1 MELQLHLSSWNAT
14 GIMSSASLSS
24 FLDRNEVHIIGI
36 SEHWLFNHNMHFLD
50 SINSEYTGFGIA
62 DNSLL
67 FNNSR
72 NIGKGGVALLW
83 HKSMSTCISS
93 LDIDSDRICGIQLTW
108 SNVCFYIIQVYAP
121 SSNHA
126 LHSFKD
132 FIDLLHSVIS
142 LYSDN
147 GTVIVMGDFN
157 AHLQSKTFIKP
168 NDVRGN
174 YLNDMLDYHNLLAV
188 STLPLCTGATAS
200 FVSYGDAHRS
210 LIDHI
215 LIPDVK
221 LDSVIHCE
229 ITDDH
234 VLNVSRHRPVSCIL
248 SLADMAFQTL
258 NGSNKSHIKWKNLNE
273 ITLQMY
279 STKLDIALSNID
291 CSDIADIHQRIDQRH
306 KNIVS
311 CIQDISDNVL
321 PKTKF
326 RSFLK
331 PYWDQKLRDLHAVM
345 RQRRRSWI
353 VAGKPRGDNHV
364 SFREYKNAKCQF
376 RSQHRKCAE
385 KYLND
390 LNKDIDEAAE
400 LDSAFFWKKVN
411 KKRKG
416 STSSAGSEVEFSKG
430 HVCRDPQQIATGWGE
445 YFQRLYADTES
456 DHYDEE
462 FKTQVDLQVDDIM
475 AELSSCSDR
484 DPGHFSVSEIK
495 KAVKL
500 LKTKKACGN
509 DNIYNEHLIHGGNE
523 LFRQLSMLYTDMF
536 TCGYIPDSLKQGVII
551 TLHKGGRKSKK
562 DPNNYRAITLS
573 SAILKLFERILLK
586 LLECNLTTPFSTLQG
601 GFRQKTGCNMTSVML
616 KECCL
621 YAKENHSKLYACF
634 LDVQK
639 AFDKIWHNGL
649 FLKLYNRG
657 IRSNLLRVIINLHSN
672 MTSRVIYNGH
682 YSSWFFILQ
691 GSRQGG
697 VVSPFMYLCYI
708 DDLIRE
714 LCKCMDG
721 FMLLGL
727 ILYALTVAD
736 DMLLLALSKAG
747 LDKLL
752 VICYQYSCKWRYDYV
767 PIKCSVI
774 VFNETKFS
782 YERQNRQW
790 KLGPN
795 VVNEDINYKH
805 LDVNCNKYLN
815 IDTNI
820 KEASDKLKGTFMS
833 LVKCGL
839 IHSDSLHPLTYKKI
853 YEAAVLPKALYGC
866 ETWFSLNTNNISL
879 LERAHRFC
887 VKYMQGLSIRTRTDA
902 ALSLLGIFSIE
913 SEIDLR
919 KLTLFGQFCRN
930 NMKCWVF
937 ECFYRRL
944 ASYMVNKETQ
954 TGYFPD
960 IYKIMRKYG
969 LSEYFESY
977 IRFNIFPSKNIWKRL
992 VKSRIHDNEVNS
1004 WHNRLS
1010 APDFNRFRQLHTD
1023 YSPHTLWI
1031 ESKESRHLL
1040 PISRSCLQMI
1050 AGMAETTFSHPCCQ
1064 FCNREIHINIID
1076 HYVHSCSYLDA
1087 ERV

>member
-1 MELQLHLSSWNAT
+1 
-14 GIMSSASLSS
+14 
-24 FLDRNEVHIIGI
+24 
-36 SEHWLFNHNMHFLD
+36 MHFLD

-108 SNVCFYIIQVYAP
+108 NNVCFYIIQVYAP

-142 LYSDN
+142 LYFDN

-188 STLPLCTGATAS
+188 NTLPLCTGATAS

-229 ITDDH
+229 ITDDD
-234 VLNVSRHRPVSCIL
+234 VLNVSRHRPPVSCIL
-248 SLADMAFQTL
+248 SLADMDFQTL
-258 NGSNKSHIKWKNLNE
+258 NGSNESHIKWKNLNE

-311 CIQDISDNVL
+311 CIQNISDNVL

-331 PYWDQKLRDLHAVM
+331 PYWDQKIRDLYAVM

-364 SFREYKNAKCQF
+364 SYCEYKNAKCQF

-411 KKRKG
+411 KKRKK

-445 YFQRLYADTES
+445 YFQRFYADTER

-475 AELSSCSDR
+475 AELPSCSER

-500 LKTKKACGN
+500 L
-509 DNIYNEHLIHGGNE
+509 
-523 LFRQLSMLYTDMF
+523 
-536 TCGYIPDSLKQGVII
+536 
-551 TLHKGGRKSKK
+551 
-562 DPNNYRAITLS
+562 
-573 SAILKLFERILLK
+573 
-586 LLECNLTTPFSTLQG
+586 
-601 GFRQKTGCNMTSVML
+601 
-616 KECCL
+616 
-621 YAKENHSKLYACF
+621 
-634 LDVQK
+634 
-639 AFDKIWHNGL
+639 
-649 FLKLYNRG
+649 
-657 IRSNLLRVIINLHSN
+657 
-672 MTSRVIYNGH
+672 
-682 YSSWFFILQ
+682 
-691 GSRQGG
+691 
-697 VVSPFMYLCYI
+697 
-708 DDLIRE
+708 
-714 LCKCMDG
+714 
-721 FMLLGL
+721 
-727 ILYALTVAD
+727 
-736 DMLLLALSKAG
+736 
-747 LDKLL
+747 
-752 VICYQYSCKWRYDYV
+752 
-767 PIKCSVI
+767 
-774 VFNETKFS
+774 
-782 YERQNRQW
+782 
-790 KLGPN
+790 
-795 VVNEDINYKH
+795 
-805 LDVNCNKYLN
+805 
-815 IDTNI
+815 
-820 KEASDKLKGTFMS
+820 
-833 LVKCGL
+833 
-839 IHSDSLHPLTYKKI
+839 
-853 YEAAVLPKALYGC
+853 
-866 ETWFSLNTNNISL
+866 
-879 LERAHRFC
+879 
-887 VKYMQGLSIRTRTDA
+887 
-902 ALSLLGIFSIE
+902 
-913 SEIDLR
+913 
-919 KLTLFGQFCRN
+919 
-930 NMKCWVF
+930 
-937 ECFYRRL
+937 
-944 ASYMVNKETQ
+944 
-954 TGYFPD
+954 
-960 IYKIMRKYG
+960 
-969 LSEYFESY
+969 
-977 IRFNIFPSKNIWKRL
+977 
-992 VKSRIHDNEVNS
+992 
-1004 WHNRLS
+1004 
-1010 APDFNRFRQLHTD
+1010 
-1023 YSPHTLWI
+1023 
-1031 ESKESRHLL
+1031 
-1040 PISRSCLQMI
+1040 
-1050 AGMAETTFSHPCCQ
+1050 
-1064 FCNREIHINIID
+1064 
-1076 HYVHSCSYLDA
+1076 
-1087 ERV
+1087 

>member
-14 GIMSSASLSS
+14 GIMSSASYLSS

-50 SINSEYTGFGIA
+50 SINSKYTGFGIA

-188 STLPLCTGATAS
+188 NTLPLCTGATAS

-248 SLADMAFQTL
+248 SLADIDFQTL

-311 CIQDISDNVL
+311 CIQNISDNVL

-345 RQRRRSWI
+345 RHRRRSWI

-364 SFREYKNAKCQF
+364 SYREYKNVKCQF

-400 LDSAFFWKKVN
+400 LDCAFFWKKVN

-430 HVCRDPQQIATGWGE
+430 HVCRDPQQIAKGWGE
-445 YFQRLYADTES
+445 YFQRLYADTER

-509 DNIYNEHLIHGGNE
+509 DNIYITNIGYMGVMKYFANFQCCILI
-523 LFRQLSMLYTDMF
+523 
-536 TCGYIPDSLKQGVII
+536 C
-551 TLHKGGRKSKK
+551 
-562 DPNNYRAITLS
+562 
-573 SAILKLFERILLK
+573 
-586 LLECNLTTPFSTLQG
+586 
-601 GFRQKTGCNMTSVML
+601 
-616 KECCL
+616 
-621 YAKENHSKLYACF
+621 
-634 LDVQK
+634 
-639 AFDKIWHNGL
+639 
-649 FLKLYNRG
+649 
-657 IRSNLLRVIINLHSN
+657 
-672 MTSRVIYNGH
+672 
-682 YSSWFFILQ
+682 
-691 GSRQGG
+691 
-697 VVSPFMYLCYI
+697 
-708 DDLIRE
+708 
-714 LCKCMDG
+714 
-721 FMLLGL
+721 
-727 ILYALTVAD
+727 
-736 DMLLLALSKAG
+736 
-747 LDKLL
+747 LL
-752 VICYQYSCKWRYDYV
+752 VDTYQ
-767 PIKCSVI
+767 IHL
-774 VFNETKFS
+774 
-782 YERQNRQW
+782 NR
-790 KLGPN
+790 
-795 VVNEDINYKH
+795 V
-805 LDVNCNKYLN
+805 
-815 IDTNI
+815 
-820 KEASDKLKGTFMS
+820 
-833 LVKCGL
+833 
-839 IHSDSLHPLTYKKI
+839 
-853 YEAAVLPKALYGC
+853 
-866 ETWFSLNTNNISL
+866 
-879 LERAHRFC
+879 
-887 VKYMQGLSIRTRTDA
+887 
-902 ALSLLGIFSIE
+902 
-913 SEIDLR
+913 
-919 KLTLFGQFCRN
+919 
-930 NMKCWVF
+930 
-937 ECFYRRL
+937 
-944 ASYMVNKETQ
+944 
-954 TGYFPD
+954 
-960 IYKIMRKYG
+960 
-969 LSEYFESY
+969 
-977 IRFNIFPSKNIWKRL
+977 
-992 VKSRIHDNEVNS
+992 
-1004 WHNRLS
+1004 
-1010 APDFNRFRQLHTD
+1010 
-1023 YSPHTLWI
+1023 
-1031 ESKESRHLL
+1031 
-1040 PISRSCLQMI
+1040 
-1050 AGMAETTFSHPCCQ
+1050 
-1064 FCNREIHINIID
+1064 
-1076 HYVHSCSYLDA
+1076 
-1087 ERV
+1087 